1 MAVPLPVWKRFLI
14 IYTKKEIKV
23 KRLIVLSLFLIL
35 GTSIYAQNTALKVG
49 IVDADLILQQLPE
62 AIKANGDLKA
72 LENKYKNEL
81 DSVGQAF
88 SKEVEAF
95 QKEFQ
100 NKPNDPKAR
109 EKQLVLAEKQKKIE
123 DLQTKRREEL
133 LNKQD
138 ELFKPI
144 YEKLYDNIS
153 IAAKEEGMHY
163 ILNKKSGQD
172 PIILY
177 ADVQFDLTYKVLD
190 KIRKAAGK

>member
-1 MAVPLPVWKRFLI
+1 
-14 IYTKKEIKV
+14 V

-109 EKQLVLAEKQKKIE
+109 
-123 DLQTKRREEL
+123 
-133 LNKQD
+133 
-138 ELFKPI
+138 
-144 YEKLYDNIS
+144 
-153 IAAKEEGMHY
+153 
-163 ILNKKSGQD
+163 
-172 PIILY
+172 
-177 ADVQFDLTYKVLD
+177 
-190 KIRKAAGK
+190 